1 MKRQTGFTLIELMV
15 VIGVLGI
22 LAASGVA
29 FQQKYRQRTVG
40 SEALVMMKQL
50 LEGEIMYFLEHNEF
64 LPEDVGAAN
73 ELWVYH
79 DGGGTSAVD
88 QQKVLDALKVAI
100 PTGHLLDFRIYRLD
114 LGAGYPD
121 EERYPVG
128 VDITS
133 AGNFNILPGF
143 LGVRGT
149 VNKRG
154 TITGPD
160 PF

>member
-15 VIGVLGI
+15 VIGILGI
-22 LAASGVA
+22 LAATSAGFMV
-29 FQQKYRQRTVG
+29 KYRERTVG
-40 SEALVMMKQL
+40 SEALVMIKQL

-64 LPEDVGAAN
+64 LPKDVGAAN

-79 DGGGTSAVD
+79 DGGGTSVVD
-88 QQKVLDALKVAI
+88 QKKVLDALKVAI

-133 AGNFNILPGF
+133 AGNFNIVPGF
-143 LGVRGT
+143 RGVRGT
-149 VNKRG
+149 VNKKG

>member
-1 MKRQTGFTLIELMV
+1 MKRQTGFTLIELLV
-15 VIGVLGI
+15 VIVMLGVL
-22 LAASGVA
+22 AATGVTFMA
-29 FQQKYRQRTVG
+29 KYRQRTVG
-40 SEALVMMKQL
+40 SEALVMMKQV

-64 LPEDVGAAN
+64 LPEDVGAEH
-73 ELWVYH
+73 ELWVFD
-79 DGGGTSAVD
+79 DGSGTSAVD
-88 QQKVLDALKVAI
+88 QKTVLDALKVAI

-114 LGAGYPD
+114 LGPGYQD

-133 AGNFNILPGF
+133 VGNFNLVPDFSGI
-143 LGVRGT
+143 RGT
-149 VNKRG
+149 VNKQG

>member
-29 FQQKYRQRTVG
+29 FQQKYRQRTIG

-64 LPEDVGAAN
+64 LPVDVGAAH
-73 ELWVYH
+73 EIWVYH

-88 QQKVLDALKVAI
+88 QKTVLDALKVAI

-121 EERYPVG
+121 EELRPH
-128 VDITS
+128 
-133 AGNFNILPGF
+133 LPLRVPGY
-143 LGVRGT
+143 GP
-149 VNKRG
+149 KR
-154 TITGPD
+154 D
-160 PF
+160 H

>member
-29 FQQKYRQRTVG
+29 FQQKYRQRTIG

-64 LPEDVGAAN
+64 LPKDVGA
-73 ELWVYH
+73 EHEIWVYH

-88 QQKVLDALKVAI
+88 QKKALDALKVAI

-143 LGVRGT
+143 PGIRGT